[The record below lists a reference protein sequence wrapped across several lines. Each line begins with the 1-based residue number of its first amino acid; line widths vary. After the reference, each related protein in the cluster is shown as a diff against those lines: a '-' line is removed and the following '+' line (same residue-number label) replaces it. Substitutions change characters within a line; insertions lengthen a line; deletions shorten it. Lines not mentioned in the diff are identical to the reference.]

1 MHLAVGTMPWY
12 EVGEIY
18 MDESMMYDSDK
29 LAAIAGLANEFR
41 EQGGCQ
47 E

>member
-1 MHLAVGTMPWY
+1 MHLAVDTMRWY
-12 EVGEIY
+12 ELVEIY
-18 MDESMMYDSDK
+18 MDESMTYDSDK
-29 LAAIAGLANEFR
+29 LAAIAGLANEFQ